1 MYAFK
6 KWSHLRFYFSGMW
19 DIIVPSAILSIWA
32 THAFR
37 SRLVRIPPLLSSPS
51 HLRLSDTLFL
61 LLSALRGASCTPVVA
76 GAFRIASLF
85 TSLPPEGSRLLQG
98 QDLASSISLS
108 SIEVFFLKKKKKK
121 CIYLAAPGLSCS
133 TQDLQSLLYHAES
146 SVAAHSIFSFGMRSL
161 NCGTWGLVP

>member
-19 DIIVPSAILSIWA
+19 HIIVPSAVLSIWA

-108 SIEVFFLKKKKKK
+108 SIEVFFLKKKKKNVFTW
-121 CIYLAAPGLSCS
+121 LHRVL
-133 TQDLQSLLYHAES
+133 
-146 SVAAHSIFSFGMRSL
+146 VAARRIFSLCCIMQNPQWQHTASL
-161 NCGTWGLVP
+161 ASA